1 MFNMSAAM
9 AKEFATR
16 ATEMTERIAQIGP
29 SPLRTASHDTSAAR
43 NSQDRSMESEP

>member
-9 AKEFATR
+9 AKEFAAR

-29 SPLRTASHDTSAAR
+29 SPLRTASHDTSA
-43 NSQDRSMESEP
+43 SEKGQESPMESEP